1 MSYLHIQN
9 LYHNQ
14 EILLFNECFALE
26 KIHGSSAHISWKD
39 KQLYYFSGGEKHEN
53 FIKIFNETELLDKIK
68 EYPDMTIFGEVYG
81 GKCQGMSATYGKELS
96 FVAFD
101 VKIGETWLNVPNAEE
116 IVLKLGLD
124 FVPYSKIETKIG
136 LIDAER
142 DKPSRQAKKKGIIE
156 DKISEGVVLRPLVE
170 MKDNRGNRIIA
181 KHKRIEFSERKT
193 EIKDLDPE
201 KLTILEKARS
211 IAMEWVTQ
219 NRSDNILSHIPEY
232 SIEDTGKVIKLMIE
246 DIMREGNGEIV
257 FNKDVSKQ
265 IGKETANLFKRLVF
279 NISIEENKKE
289 SV

>member
-1 MSYLHIQN
+1 MHIQN
-9 LYHNQ
+9 LYRNQ
-14 EILLFNECFALE
+14 EILLFNERFALE

-39 KQLYYFSGGEKHEN
+39 KQLHYFSGGEKHEN
-53 FIKIFNETELLDKIK
+53 FIKIFNETELLEKIK

-101 VKIGETWLNVPNAEE
+101 VKIGESWLNVPNAEE

-170 MKDNRGNRIIA
+170 MKDTRGDRIIA

-201 KLTILEKARS
+201 KLQVLEEARS

-219 NRSDNILSHIPEY
+219 NRLDNILSHIPEY

-257 FNKDVSKQ
+257 FNKEVSKQ

-279 NISIEENKKE
+279 NVSIEENKRE